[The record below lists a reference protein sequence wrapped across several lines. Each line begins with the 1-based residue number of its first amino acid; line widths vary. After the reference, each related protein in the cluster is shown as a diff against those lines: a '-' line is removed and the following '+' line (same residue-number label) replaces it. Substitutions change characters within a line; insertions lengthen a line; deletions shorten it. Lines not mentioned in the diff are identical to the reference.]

1 MVALRFLVP
10 SVGVQIPVSLPLYKA
25 LRFYGASF
33 CLRPSLLNIVFLSL
47 FKFCIIM
54 TQTIKIYDTT
64 LRDGTQGEG
73 VSFTVAGKIRIAEKL
88 DQFGVDYI
96 EGGWPG
102 SNPRD
107 MAFFEEAKCLN
118 LKNAKITA
126 FGSTRRA
133 SLSAKEDP
141 QLKLLLNANTPV
153 VTIFGK
159 TWLLHVTEVIRTTA
173 EENLKMIEDSVR
185 FLTDN
190 GREVIY
196 DAEHFFD
203 GFSDNSEY
211 ALQTLESAKR
221 GGAINLTLC
230 DTNGGKLVSEVNEI
244 VAKVIAHFPDTPIGV
259 HCHND
264 SGLGVAVSLAGV
276 ESGASLV
283 QGTIN
288 GVGERNG
295 NANLI
300 TIIPNLILKMNKE
313 LNCAANLN
321 QIRDLSLFI
330 DEMANRS
337 SDNSAPFV
345 GPAAFAHKGGVHAD
359 AAAKVKNSYE
369 HIEPELVGNRTR
381 VLVSDM
387 SGRSS
392 VMMKAKEIGVDL
404 DARSPEL
411 KDFLAE
417 LKELEFRGYGYEA
430 ADASFKL
437 LLNRF
442 LKGKK
447 NDFELID
454 YRVMVGHQSALKR
467 TVSEATVQVKI
478 GDQIHHTVA
487 EANGP
492 VGALDDALRR
502 AIAPVFPEI
511 MDVELI
517 DFKVRI
523 LESQHGADAII
534 RVQIESTDGNEIWGT
549 VGASDN
555 IIEATWE
562 ALVDSVE
569 YKILLESEK

>member
-1 MVALRFLVP
+1 MPQA
-10 SVGVQIPVSLPLYKA
+10 
-25 LRFYGASF
+25 
-33 CLRPSLLNIVFLSL
+33 
-47 FKFCIIM
+47 
-54 TQTIKIYDTT
+54 IKIYDTT

-73 VSFTVAGKIRIAEKL
+73 ISFTVAGKLRIAEKL

-107 MAFFEEAKCLN
+107 MAFFKEAQKLE
-118 LKNAKITA
+118 LKHAKIAA

-133 SLSAKEDP
+133 SLKAKEDS
-141 QLKLLLNANTPV
+141 QLKLLLDANTSI

-159 TWLLHVTEVIRTTA
+159 TWLLHVTEILRTTA
-173 EENLKMIEDSVR
+173 EENLAMIEDSVR
-185 FLTDN
+185 FLTEN

-203 GFSDNSEY
+203 GYIDNPEY
-211 ALQTLESAKR
+211 ALKTLEAAER
-221 GGAINLTLC
+221 GGATNLTLC
-230 DTNGGKLVSEVNEI
+230 DTNGGKLVNEI
-244 VAKVIAHFPDTPIGV
+244 RDIVADVVSKFSSTAIGV

-264 SGLGVAVSLAGV
+264 SGLGVAVSLAGI

-288 GVGERNG
+288 GIGERIG
-295 NANLI
+295 NANL
-300 TIIPNLILKMNKE
+300 TSIIPNLSIKMGKD
-313 LNCAANLN
+313 LNCGVNLSKL
-321 QIRDLSLFI
+321 RSLSHFV

-337 SDNSAPFV
+337 SDNAAPFV
-345 GPAAFAHKGGVHAD
+345 GNSAFAHKGGVHAD
-359 AAAKVKNSYE
+359 AAVKVKHSYE
-369 HIEPELVGNRTR
+369 HIKPELVGNSTR

-387 SGRSS
+387 SGRGS
-392 VMMKAKEIGVDL
+392 VMMKAQEIGLDI
-404 DARSPEL
+404 DARAPEV
-411 KDFLAE
+411 KNFIEE

-442 LKGKK
+442 INKK
-447 NDFELID
+447 KQDFELIG
-454 YRVMVGHQSALKR
+454 YRVSVGHQSALER

-478 GDQIHHTVA
+478 GEEIQHTVA

-492 VGALDDALRR
+492 VGALDDALRK
-502 AIAPVFPEI
+502 AISPLFPEI
-511 MDVELI
+511 LEVELI

-523 LESQHGADAII
+523 LESQLGADAII
-534 RVQIESTDGNEIWGT
+534 RVQIESTDGCEVWGT

-555 IIEATWE
+555 IIEATWK
-562 ALVDSVE
+562 ALLDSVE
-569 YKILLESEK
+569 YKILLESEKKSIKA

>member
-47 FKFCIIM
+47 FKFCNIM

-276 ESGASLV
+276 ESGAALV

-295 NANLI
+295 NANLT
-300 TIIPNLILKMNKE
+300 TIIPNLILKMDKE
-313 LNCAANLN
+313 LKCAANLN
-321 QIRDLSLFI
+321 QIRDLSLFV

-359 AAAKVKNSYE
+359 AAAKVKHSYE

-454 YRVMVGHQSALKR
+454 YRVMVGHQPALKR

-478 GDQIHHTVA
+478 DDQIHHTVA

>member
-1 MVALRFLVP
+1 
-10 SVGVQIPVSLPLYKA
+10 
-25 LRFYGASF
+25 
-33 CLRPSLLNIVFLSL
+33 
-47 FKFCIIM
+47 M

-107 MAFFEEAKCLN
+107 MAFFEEAKK
-118 LKNAKITA
+118 LKLKHAKIAA

-133 SLSAKEDP
+133 SLSAEEDP
-141 QLKLLLNANTPV
+141 QLQLLLDADTPV

-159 TWLLHVTEVIRTTA
+159 TWLLHVTEILRTTA

-185 FLTDN
+185 FLTDH
-190 GREVIY
+190 GRDVIY

-203 GFSDNSEY
+203 GFSDNPQY
-211 ALQTLESAKR
+211 ALQTLEAAKR
-221 GGAINLTLC
+221 GGAINLSLC
-230 DTNGGKLVSEVNEI
+230 DTNGGKLVGELGAI
-244 VAKVIAHFPDTPIGV
+244 VAQVVAHFPDTTVGV

-276 ESGASLV
+276 ESGAVLV

-295 NANLI
+295 NANLT
-300 TIIPNLILKMNKE
+300 TIIPNLVLKMGKA
-313 LNCAANLN
+313 LNCAPHLSKL
-321 QIRDLSLFI
+321 RDLSLFV
-330 DEMANRS
+330 DEMANRA
-337 SDNSAPFV
+337 SDNTAPFV

-359 AAAKVKNSYE
+359 AAAKVKHSYE
-369 HIEPELVGNRTR
+369 HITPELVGNRTR

-404 DARSPEL
+404 DPHAPEL

-442 LKGKK
+442 LQGKK
-447 NDFELID
+447 PDFELIG
-454 YRVMVGHQSALKR
+454 YRVMISHQAAHGS

-478 GDQIHHTVA
+478 GDEIHHTVA
-487 EANGP
+487 EARGP
-492 VGALDDALRR
+492 VGALDDALRK
-502 AIAPVFPEI
+502 AIAPAFPEI
-511 MDVELI
+511 MAVELV
-517 DFKVRI
+517 DYKVRI
-523 LESQHGADAII
+523 LESQHGADSII

-569 YKILLESEK
+569 YKIQLDAEQ

>member
-1 MVALRFLVP
+1 M
-10 SVGVQIPVSLPLYKA
+10 S
-25 LRFYGASF
+25 
-33 CLRPSLLNIVFLSL
+33 
-47 FKFCIIM
+47 
-54 TQTIKIYDTT
+54 QTIQIYDTT

-73 VSFTVAGKIRIAEKL
+73 VSFTVAAKLRVAEKL
-88 DQFGVDYI
+88 DQFGIDYI

-107 MAFFEEAKCLN
+107 MAFFEEAKKLKLN
-118 LKNAKITA
+118 HAKLAA

-133 SLSAKEDP
+133 SLSAAEDP
-141 QLKLLLNANTPV
+141 QLKLLLEAGTPV

-159 TWLLHVTEVIRTTA
+159 TWLLHVTEILRTSA

-185 FLTDN
+185 HLTEQ

-203 GFSDNSEY
+203 GYCDNPEY
-211 ALQTLESAKR
+211 ALKTLDAARR
-221 GGAINLTLC
+221 GGAVNLTLC
-230 DTNGGKLVSEVNEI
+230 DTNGGKLVSEVGEI
-244 VAKVIAHFPDTPIGV
+244 VGVVRKRFPGTAIGV

-276 ESGASLV
+276 EAGAVLV
-283 QGTIN
+283 QGTMN

-295 NANLI
+295 NANLT
-300 TIIPNLILKMNKE
+300 TIIPNLVLKLERE
-313 LNCAANLN
+313 LHCRPNLSKL
-321 QIRDLSLFI
+321 RDLSLFV
-330 DEMANRS
+330 DEMANRAHDS
-337 SDNSAPFV
+337 KAPFV
-345 GPAAFAHKGGVHAD
+345 GASAFAHKGGVHAD
-359 AAAKVKNSYE
+359 AAAKVKHSYE
-369 HIEPELVGNRTR
+369 HVEPERVGNRTR

-392 VMMKAKEIGVDL
+392 VMMKAKEIGVEL
-404 DARSPEL
+404 DPRSPQL
-411 KDFLAE
+411 KEFLAQ
-417 LKELEFRGYGYEA
+417 LKELEFRGYEYEA

-447 NDFELID
+447 GDFELIG
-454 YRVMVGHQSALKR
+454 YRVMVSNQPVLNR
-467 TVSEATVQVKI
+467 VVSEATVQIKI
-478 GDQIHHTVA
+478 GEEIHHTVA
-487 EANGP
+487 EAGGP
-492 VGALDDALRR
+492 VGALDDALRK

-511 MDVELI
+511 MEVELI

-534 RVQIESTDGNEIWGT
+534 RVQIESTDGQEIWGT

-569 YKILLESEK
+569 YKILLHSEKKK